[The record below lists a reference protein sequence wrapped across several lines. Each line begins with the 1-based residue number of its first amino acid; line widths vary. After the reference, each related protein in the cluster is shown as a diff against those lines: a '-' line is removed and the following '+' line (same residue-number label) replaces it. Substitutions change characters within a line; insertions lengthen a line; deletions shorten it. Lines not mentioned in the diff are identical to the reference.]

1 MQRFD
6 LVERQGAD
14 SVVPGLIQ
22 LILMDDSP
30 SLHELQ
36 LLDGQV
42 SRKQLSINAHRSFIF
57 IEEDV
62 KVRFVMLIIVIVKH
76 FDNNAVK
83 TA

>member
-42 SRKQLSINAHRSFIF
+42 SRQQFTINAHRGFIF
-57 IEEDV
+57 IVKDV
-62 KVRFVMLIIVIVKH
+62 IE
-76 FDNNAVK
+76 
-83 TA
+83 TAFCWYVAR